1 MTTTLK
7 CLAVL
12 LITLT
17 LNSAFSQSSP
27 DALSTPLPP
36 ALADSLVIHY
46 LAQVDQVYFDKTKAV
61 LIRKELTRR
70 RKAGEFYNLPEKK
83 LTDSLSGLLRRITND
98 IHFYVGVQ
106 DKQPKANEG
115 PAKAHPKANT
125 NGGFAD
131 VRLLRGNIGYM
142 KWNSFIADENSFK
155 KFIAAA
161 TFLEGCESLIIDIS
175 QCGGGD
181 GRMGGFVNQHL
192 YEDGAYQDLLIKKCG
207 GETDW
212 HQSEV
217 PYNYSN
223 GPKFYDIP
231 VFIMVSE
238 RTASAA
244 EYFAFIA
251 QEMKRA
257 TILGARTAGA
267 GNPVT
272 MVNFD
277 NYFAYIPVCQITTK
291 SGKSIEGV
299 GVTPDVKLTENRLEE
314 TINYILAKREHQ

>member
-1 MTTTLK
+1 MTRFSCYFLI
-7 CLAVL
+7 AL
-12 LITLT
+12 LTISVSTV
-17 LNSAFSQSSP
+17 FSQSPSESGP
-27 DALSTPLPP
+27 EKLSDAM
-36 ALADSLVIHY
+36 ADSLIIHY
-46 LAQVDQVYFDKTKAV
+46 LDRTDRIYFDKTKAA
-61 LIRKELTRR
+61 LIRKELTRK
-70 RKAGEFYNLPEKK
+70 RKAGEFYGMPAKT
-83 LTDSLSGLLRRITND
+83 LTDTLSKFLRRLTHD
-98 IHFYVGVQ
+98 IHFYVGVR
-106 DKQPKANEG
+106 DNTPKTDNGRKQRPTSN
-115 PAKAHPKANT
+115 N
-125 NGGFAD
+125 NGGFVEA
-131 VRLLRGNIGYM
+131 RMLKENIGYL
-142 KWNSFIADENSFK
+142 KWNSFIADDNSFK

-161 TFLEGCESLIIDIS
+161 NFLDGCEALIIDIS

-192 YEDGAYQDLLIKKCG
+192 YRDNDYQDLLIKKCG

-217 PYNYSN
+217 PYNYSP

-231 VFIMVSE
+231 VYIMVSD

-257 TILGARTAGA
+257 TILGAKTAGA

-272 MVNFD
+272 MVEFD
-277 NYFAYIPVCQITTK
+277 NYFAYIPVCEITTK

-299 GVTPDVKLTENRLEE
+299 GVTPDVKLTDNRLEE
-314 TINYILAKREHQ
+314 TITYILSKRGQK